1 MRRPPYS
8 IAALSEALR
17 SRHAMPTPYQQAL
30 EAIYRYIDY
39 SRTRQAPP
47 YSAEAYNLERMT
59 ALCARLGNPQDRL
72 QVVHIAG
79 SKGKGS
85 TAAMTA
91 AILQAAGFRTG
102 LYTSPHL
109 HSFRERI
116 RLDGQLIP
124 QERLV
129 ELWQQIRP
137 HAEAL
142 NQTTA
147 FEIITALAYLYFQQE
162 QVDWAVIEVGLG
174 GRLDATNVV
183 RPRACAITPL
193 SFEHTE
199 LLGNTLS
206 LIAAEKAGIIKPGAP
221 VVCGPQQPEAMDVI
235 VRRAVEVG
243 APLATV
249 DAVSGDWHWTVRIAT
264 AEGLLLDISGPDADF
279 RHLQVGLAGLHQ
291 AANATVAVALV
302 QELRRQAEIVT
313 EDAIRSGLMAAY
325 WPGRLERLSRQP
337 LIVVD
342 SAHNRHSAEQ
352 IEAALSLFPHD
363 RLTLIF
369 GASADKDIKGML
381 EVLGPHADAII
392 ITRSYHPR
400 AADPHVVADLA
411 QQILPGLPVTI
422 TESAHDAIER
432 ATASSA
438 PHELVL
444 GVGSIFVVADLR
456 SAWSERHPEAFHPD
470 DWVHFSEPIDG
481 SFTPMR

>member
-1 MRRPPYS
+1 
-8 IAALSEALR
+8 
-17 SRHAMPTPYQQAL
+17 MPTPYQQAL

-59 ALCARLGNPQDRL
+59 ALCARLGNPQDSL

-124 QERLV
+124 QDRLV
-129 ELWQQIRP
+129 DLWAQIRP
-137 HAEAL
+137 QAEAL
-142 NQTTA
+142 HQTTA
-147 FEIITALAYLYFQQE
+147 FEIITALAFLYFQQE
-162 QVDWAVIEVGLG
+162 QVEWAVIEVGLG

-183 RPRACAITPL
+183 WPRVCAITPI

-199 LLGNTLS
+199 LLGDTLS

-221 VVCGPQQPEAMDVI
+221 VVCGPQAPEALAVI
-235 VRRAVEVG
+235 VRRADEQG

-249 DAVSGDWHWTVRIAT
+249 DAVHGDWRWTVQSA
-264 AEGLLLDISGPDADF
+264 AADGLLLDISGPDADF
-279 RHLQVGLAGLHQ
+279 RQLRVGLTGRHQ
-291 AANATVAVALV
+291 AANATVAVALAH
-302 QELRRQAEIVT
+302 ELGRQGEKVGEA
-313 EDAIRSGLMAAY
+313 AIRQGLTTVH
-325 WPGRLERLSRQP
+325 WPGRLERLSQNP
-337 LIVVD
+337 YLVVD

-352 IEAALSLFPHD
+352 IEAALALFPHD
-363 RLTLIF
+363 RLLIIF

-381 EVLGPHADAII
+381 EVLGPHAAVII

-400 AADPHVVADLA
+400 AADPRLLADLA
-411 QQILPGLPVTI
+411 SQTLPDLPVRLTD
-422 TESAHDAIER
+422 SAHEAL
-432 ATASSA
+432 
-438 PHELVL
+438 ELAVALHQPGDLIL

-456 SAWSERHPEAFHPD
+456 AAWSERHPEAFPAD
-470 DWVHFSEPIDG
+470 DWVHFAEPIDG

>member
-1 MRRPPYS
+1 
-8 IAALSEALR
+8 
-17 SRHAMPTPYQQAL
+17 MPTPYQQAL

-47 YSAEAYNLERMT
+47 YSAEVYNLERMS
-59 ALCARLGNPQDRL
+59 ALCARLGNPQNSL

-116 RLDGQLIP
+116 RLGGELIP
-124 QERLV
+124 QHRLV
-129 ELWQQIRP
+129 DLWEQIRP

-142 NQTTA
+142 HQATA
-147 FEIITALAYLYFQQE
+147 FEIITALAFLYFQQE

-183 RPRACAITPL
+183 RPRLCAITPL

-199 LLGNTLS
+199 LLGDTLS

-221 VVCGPQQPEAMDVI
+221 VVCGPQEPEALAVI
-235 VRRAVEVG
+235 VQRAGEQG
-243 APLATV
+243 APLTTA
-249 DAVSGDWHWTVRIAT
+249 DAIDGDWRWVVHT
-264 AEGLLLDISGPDADF
+264 AAADGLLLDISGPDADF
-279 RHLQVGLAGLHQ
+279 RQLWVGLAGRHQ
-291 AANATVAVALV
+291 AANSTVAVALAH
-302 QELRRQAEIVT
+302 ELKRQGEGVDEA
-313 EDAIRSGLMAAY
+313 AIRQGLAAVY
-325 WPGRLERLSRQP
+325 WPGRLERLYQNP
-337 LIVVD
+337 YLVVD

-352 IEAALSLFPHD
+352 IEAALALFPHQ
-363 RLTLIF
+363 RLLLIF

-381 EVLGPHADAII
+381 EVLGSHAAVII

-400 AADPHVVADLA
+400 AADPLRLADLTS
-411 QQILPGLPVTI
+411 QTVPGIPIQITD
-422 TESAHDAIER
+422 SAHEALDLAVALHTPGDLI
-432 ATASSA
+432 
-438 PHELVL
+438 L

-456 SAWSERHPEAFHPD
+456 AAWSERHPEAFAAA